1 MAAKPTKL
9 DDIRVAY
16 VDLLEK
22 ALTYALW
29 NEPPRLLAE
38 LPRSRLRYL
47 PLKIIDL
54 LVAITGWRLAKPYRA
69 GEQKRL
75 EGKIWPLQAQT
86 MIGSY
91 RLANVRMA
99 VETII
104 ADDIGG
110 DIIETGVWRGGTCI
124 YMRGILKAY
133 GDTTRTVLVAD
144 SFAGLPKPDAAKY
157 PADAGDKH
165 FKYTNLAIS
174 RQTVEENFRKY
185 DLLDDQVKFVE
196 GFFEDTLH
204 LLPNQAY
211 SIIRL
216 DGDMYSSTIQAL
228 EVLYPKLSKGGF
240 CIIDDYGLE
249 GCKKAVDDYR
259 AKHGITDEM
268 TKVDW
273 TGLYWR
279 KS

>member
-1 MAAKPTKL
+1 MAAKTTKL

-54 LVAITGWRLAKPYRA
+54 LVAITGWRLAKPYRS

-91 RLANVRMA
+91 RLANVRLA
-99 VETII
+99 VETIV
-104 ADDIGG
+104 AEDIRG

-124 YMRGILKAY
+124 YIRGILKAY
-133 GDTTRTVLVAD
+133 GDTTRKILVAD

-174 RQTVEENFRKY
+174 RQTVEDNFA
-185 DLLDDQVKFVE
+185 
-196 GFFEDTLH
+196 
-204 LLPNQAY
+204 N
-211 SIIRL
+211 
-216 DGDMYSSTIQAL
+216 TICL
-228 EVLYPKLSKGGF
+228 MIKSFLSKVF
-240 CIIDDYGLE
+240 LKTRSINCQMKLIRSSALMAI
-249 GCKKAVDDYR
+249 CTHPPFKP
-259 AKHGITDEM
+259 
-268 TKVDW
+268 
-273 TGLYWR
+273 
-279 KS
+279 